1 MSQRKLGKTTL
12 TFSFL
17 VVGGS
22 LAHEAG
28 LAVGDEIISIGNE
41 KLPEYASE
49 SLINRILKRQD
60 RFPPPICVISR
71 VQLAQVLVFIRFVYK
86 YKLDRR

>member
-1 MSQRKLGKTTL
+1 MRTGIKFYFDLY
-12 TFSFL
+12 FFL

-41 KLPEYASE
+41 KLPEHASE

-71 VQLAQVLVFIRFVYK
+71 VQLAQVMVLT
-86 YKLDRR
+86 LH